1 MTDASRPEFNGASP
15 FGPGAFDLNRFFEA
29 MDLARRN
36 WGSFVSPASIGAGL
50 DPGELDKRIA
60 DLRTVEQWLSLN
72 LSLVQGSVK
81 ALEMQRATLDA
92 MRAFGQQASAAT
104 SAADPMAAA
113 ASQAQEWWQGL
124 QAQFRQVADAALAAS
139 RAPTTPSGAAGDA
152 GGGPRK
158 PAAKAAGRSGREGV
172 KR

>member
-1 MTDASRPEFNGASP
+1 MTDSSRPEFPGASP

-36 WGSFVSPASIGAGL
+36 WGSFVSPAAIGASL
-50 DPGELDKRIA
+50 DPSELDKRIA

-92 MRAFGQQASAAT
+92 MRTFGQQASAAAP
-104 SAADPMAAA
+104 AADPMAAA
-113 ASQAQEWWQGL
+113 ASHAQEWWQGL

-139 RAPTTPSGAAGDA
+139 QPPGQPSGMAARPSTGSGKPARKAGDRSNRA
-152 GGGPRK
+152 G
-158 PAAKAAGRSGREGV
+158 AKR
-172 KR
+172 